1 MLPHSVVSKFCF
13 FECLLYGEHI
23 QSQVD
28 VEYREDGTVWVYY
41 RDQALEITNLFDE
54 NGVCFVKLED
64 GSNTLYLTV
73 RYGNGYSYSSSR
85 YE

>member
-1 MLPHSVVSKFCF
+1 MGSISNPRSMWNTGRMAPS
-13 FECLLYGEHI
+13 G
-23 QSQVD
+23 S
-28 VEYREDGTVWVYY
+28 
-41 RDQALEITNLFDE
+41 TNLFDE

-73 RYGNGYSYSSSR
+73 RYGNGYSYSNSR